1 MSYKR
6 CTNAEEYGY
15 IEFDEFDTKAGYKGA
30 KREPDFSQITCGIS
44 EVQNFLKDPPLQKYN
59 IQPQLDPD
67 TGKAVFESKLDISNI
82 QHLQVLIFDKDQVT
96 QRLLDIDSTP
106 IVKRDLTLNKKLNEN
121 RGLTQVR
128 HNTILIP
135 EEVKGYHTE
144 DFIEDIAS
152 SEVTVVDDMTK
163 VNEVLK
169 QIQKL
174 DKFNTDNY
182 KKFYDFVGDWS
193 NGILDTEKKNS
204 FYSEYMSHE
213 LNLFLRK
220 RDP

>member
-1 MSYKR
+1 M
-6 CTNAEEYGY
+6 
-15 IEFDEFDTKAGYKGA
+15 
-30 KREPDFSQITCGIS
+30 
-44 EVQNFLKDPPLQKYN
+44 
-59 IQPQLDPD
+59 
-67 TGKAVFESKLDISNI
+67 
-82 QHLQVLIFDKDQVT
+82 T

>member
-1 MSYKR
+1 M
-6 CTNAEEYGY
+6 
-15 IEFDEFDTKAGYKGA
+15 
-30 KREPDFSQITCGIS
+30 
-44 EVQNFLKDPPLQKYN
+44 
-59 IQPQLDPD
+59 
-67 TGKAVFESKLDISNI
+67 
-82 QHLQVLIFDKDQVT
+82 
-96 QRLLDIDSTP
+96 
-106 IVKRDLTLNKKLNEN
+106 
-121 RGLTQVR
+121 R